1 MKKAF
6 LWIIFLFIALFVSM
20 KISTEVQN
28 KVLFLSDSIKVGI
41 LNLNNNAV
49 KIIQRHFNQAD
60 RKSTRLNSSHQD

>member
-49 KIIQRHFNQAD
+49 KIIQRHFNQAEQI
-60 RKSTRLNSSHQD
+60 KQLSNS